1 MSDPQRDPSLLHED
15 VEDVDDR
22 PVVVLRRS
30 ALAQAVLLFCVAFT
44 AGAVLFQL
52 ARVLGEASL
61 GDVWAESLSDGM
73 LLSGLVAGELFI
85 LWNNGWRQGVRGHS
99 IGKHREGLRVVDIR
113 TRRPTGPWR
122 GLARGLVMAVL
133 LDLAVA
139 AIPIG
144 LPTVLRRF
152 TPDAWHVGASAYL
165 ALIVLVVP
173 LLMRS
178 DRGFADRAQ
187 PQRADGD
194 AELGTRHHLRHLLYR
209 PQRHTAHPGA
219 LLGQGLDLAAASR
232 DERELGPDEEG
243 VGCQQH
249 HRQQHTAEITHR
261 DHRPRR
267 RSARRAG

>member
-30 ALAQAVLLFCVAFT
+30 ALAQDVLLFCVAFT
-44 AGAVLFQL
+44 AGAVLFLL

-178 DRGFADRAQ
+178 DRGFADRLV
-187 PQRADGD
+187 R
-194 AELGTRHHLRHLLYR
+194 TRVVE
-209 PQRHTAHPGA
+209 G
-219 LLGQGLDLAAASR
+219 
-232 DERELGPDEEG
+232 EG
-243 VGCQQH
+243 VDA
-249 HRQQHTAEITHR
+249 HTSPA
-261 DHRPRR
+261 RR
-267 RSARRAG
+267 RALVVLDVVGVVGVLLVCATYLSFFWPLLWQLPDLT